1 MLFGSFVMYVVPG
14 RAVSI
19 TSASY
24 RAVGDA
30 GYCSRRAG
38 PVVGLGAPRLEEQQK
53 WRASASRPTRAS
65 VRWPIFRRFCGMPL
79 NLVAKL

>member
-38 PVVGLGAPRLEEQQK
+38 PVVGLGAPV
-53 WRASASRPTRAS
+53 WRSSRSGGPAHPDRHAHPYGGRYS
-65 VRWPIFRRFCGMPL
+65 DGFAGCR
-79 NLVAKL
+79 